1 MFVKFGNKI
10 KELREEKGLSR
21 KALAE
26 KFDLKQNAVYEWE
39 VRGKQTDYE
48 TLCKL
53 ADFFQVSVGYLL
65 GREDI

>member
-1 MFVKFGNKI
+1 MFTVFGERI
-10 KELREEKGLSR
+10 RELREEKGLSR

-26 KFDLKQNAVYEWE
+26 AFSLKQNAVYEWE

-53 ADFFQVSVGYLL
+53 ADYFKVSIDYLL
-65 GREDI
+65 GREN